1 MADKLKVLKLATDM
15 IKGTVDCNFSD
26 ASKNSEALVEQLIEL
41 NGGSKEL
48 NIKTFH
54 RGNPVFDIVEEI
66 IPVIVHEGLTGDE
79 FFFNLVDYRNI
90 ALGDDIDFW
99 TEDKTEFVVADA
111 AYGTHGIRRQR
122 LGAMEKY
129 NVKTQ
134 LKVIKV
140 YEELK
145 RLMAGRVDFQTFIK
159 KAGDAMIKEIRQ
171 DTYNVFNGVAT
182 TTKGL
187 NSTYVKSGSYSE
199 DTLLELVEHVEA
211 ANNATATIMGTKSA
225 LRKVTTAVVSDE
237 AKTDMYNMG
246 YYGKFNGT
254 NMIYLP
260 QRHKSGS
267 DAFLLDN
274 SKLYVFAGQDKPIKC
289 VNVGE
294 GIMSVNDPLQ
304 TPDFTQ
310 NYLYGQEVG
319 VGLVFNSKQGF
330 YTLS

>member
-15 IKGTVDCNFSD
+15 IKGKVDSNFSD

-41 NGGSKEL
+41 NGDSKEL

-111 AYGTHGIRRQR
+111 AYGTNGIRRQR

-171 DTYNVFNGVAT
+171 DTYSVFNGVAT

-211 ANNATATIMGTKSA
+211 ANDATATIMGTKSA

-274 SKLYVFAGQDKPIKC
+274 SKLYVFAGEDKPIKC
-289 VNVGE
+289 VNIGE

>member
-1 MADKLKVLKLATDM
+1 MADKLQVLKLATDM
-15 IKGTVDCNFSD
+15 IKGTVDSNFAD
-26 ASKNSEALVEQLIEL
+26 ASKNSEALVEQLIDL

-111 AYGTHGIRRQR
+111 AYGTQGIRRQR

-145 RLMAGRVDFQTFIK
+145 RLMAKRVDFQTFVK

-171 DTYNVFNGVAT
+171 DTYNVFNGVT
-182 TTKGL
+182 TATKGL
-187 NSTYVKSGSYSE
+187 NSTYVKAGSYSE

-211 ANNATATIMGTKSA
+211 ANQATATIMGTKSA
-225 LRKVTTAVVSDE
+225 LRKVTTATVSDE
-237 AKTDMYNMG
+237 AKTDLYNMG

-260 QRHKSGS
+260 QRHKAGT

-274 SKLYVFAGQDKPIKC
+274 SKLYVFAGEDKPIKC

-319 VGLVFNSKQGF
+319 VGLVFNTKQGF